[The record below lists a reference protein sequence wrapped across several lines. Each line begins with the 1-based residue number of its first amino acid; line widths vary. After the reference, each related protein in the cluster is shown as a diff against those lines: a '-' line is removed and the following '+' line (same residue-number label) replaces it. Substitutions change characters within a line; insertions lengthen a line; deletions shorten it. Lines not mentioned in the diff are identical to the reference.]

1 MPAVELRVR
10 TATPQIHS
18 QQLNIT
24 EEKHLQQ
31 DLFLSLKLHKLI
43 LNITDKFLLTLAAPF
58 DKSTAVVNIF
68 AARSFGLEASDRWI
82 LYLYENL
89 DVIMWSDLTTGIN
102 NSYIKNSSLFACD
115 FICCYRSFKTLKS
128 YL

>member
-1 MPAVELRVR
+1 MPALELRVR

-89 DVIMWSDLTTGIN
+89 DVIM
-102 NSYIKNSSLFACD
+102 
-115 FICCYRSFKTLKS
+115 
-128 YL
+128 